1 MTSFFCFGGKL
12 EESRTKPNYNRS
24 HWGRQ
29 TNVKW
34 SKHTFLFNNR
44 RFDGC
49 IRWVNAPLFSRCF
62 LSHISTFNEL
72 GYRARIDTYTT
83 FLYKLTSEDI
93 YLYRTPLKILLI
105 FMNLF
110 RNFLFPNIIV
120 CNSLYRNNAR

>member
-1 MTSFFCFGGKL
+1 M
-12 EESRTKPNYNRS
+12 
-24 HWGRQ
+24 
-29 TNVKW
+29 
-34 SKHTFLFNNR
+34 SKR
-44 RFDGC
+44 
-49 IRWVNAPLFSRCF
+49 PLFSRCF
-62 LSHISTFNEL
+62 LSHISTFNELGYRAREL

-110 RNFLFPNIIV
+110 RNFLFPNNIV